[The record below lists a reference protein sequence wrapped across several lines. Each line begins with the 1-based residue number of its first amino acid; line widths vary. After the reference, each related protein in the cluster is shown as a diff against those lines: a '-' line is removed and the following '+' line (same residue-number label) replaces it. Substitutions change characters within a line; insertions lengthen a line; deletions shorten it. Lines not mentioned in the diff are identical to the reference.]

1 MAWAVHMVWVAKMVC
16 PMLPKEI
23 VYLIIGLALSMEAA
37 PARARRKEWRGEQRE
52 EEGGKC
58 VIG

>member
-16 PMLPKEI
+16 PMLPKDI

-37 PARARRKEWRGEQRE
+37 PAAAPARRKKKD
-52 EEGGKC
+52 GKC